1 MLEQQTNPSGPHPV
15 SQSRTSGQTGPGIK
29 AETLIDKNT
38 IMVSICRVLN
48 DISEMSPGIER
59 DIAFSLLTKVLV
71 AREGIAWERDP
82 PTLTCIANASTTLA
96 NMGV

>member
-59 DIAFSLLTKVLV
+59 DSVFALNESISGERGYSL
-71 AREGIAWERDP
+71 GERSP
-82 PTLTCIANASTTLA
+82 HAYMHS
-96 NMGV
+96 